1 VEVVRPGMIESRV
14 RRDRLGNRF
23 LLGSL
28 VVWRLTHLIAEEDG
42 PADVVV
48 RMRARAGDGW
58 AGELMDCFYCM
69 SVWVSAPVAV
79 LVARRS
85 REIPL
90 LWIALSGAACLLEQA
105 TRERELSIGG
115 GGSVDG
121 LLWQQAEGAIG

>member
-1 VEVVRPGMIESRV
+1 MEVVRPGMIESRV

-48 RMRARAGDGW
+48 RMRARAGDG
-58 AGELMDCFYCM
+58 
-69 SVWVSAPVAV
+69 
-79 LVARRS
+79 
-85 REIPL
+85 
-90 LWIALSGAACLLEQA
+90 AACLLEQA